1 MGFVKEFREFA
12 LKGNVI
18 DLAVGVIIGG
28 AFGKIVNSMIADVI
42 MPVVSIPGKA
52 DFSNL
57 YIGLNEKAR
66 TGINEYVATHGGN
79 IPPIAEARGMGAI
92 FAYGSFITEVINFI
106 ILAFC
111 IFLVIKAIN
120 TARRKFEKQAEAAP
134 PPPPAADVVL
144 LTEIRDLLRSG
155 R

>member
-1 MGFVKEFREFA
+1 MGFIKEFREFA

-28 AFGKIVNSMIADVI
+28 AFGKIVASMIGDVI
-42 MPVVSIPGKA
+42 MPIVSIPGKA

-57 YIGLNEKAR
+57 YFGLNSAAR
-66 TGINEYVATHGGN
+66 AKIEEAVTKTGSV
-79 IPPIAEARGMGAI
+79 PPLADARSYGPI
-92 FAYGSFITEVINFI
+92 FAYGSFITECINFV

-111 IFLVIKAIN
+111 IFLVIKAVN
-120 TARRKFEKQAEAAP
+120 TAKRKFERQAEAAP

-144 LTEIRDLLRSG
+144 LTEIRDLLKKG

>member
-1 MGFVKEFREFA
+1 MGFIKEFREFA

-28 AFGKIVNSMIADVI
+28 AFGRIINSLIADVI

-57 YIGLNEKAR
+57 YVGLNESAR
-66 TGINEYVATHGGN
+66 AGIAAYSAANNGN

-92 FAYGSFITEVINFI
+92 FAYGSFITEVINFV

-134 PPPPAADVVL
+134 PPPPAADIVL
-144 LTEIRDLLRSG
+144 LTEIRDLLRTQ

>member
-28 AFGKIVNSMIADVI
+28 AFGKIVGSMIADVI
-42 MPVVSIPGKA
+42 MPIVSIPGKA

-57 YIGLNEKAR
+57 YVGLNSKAR
-66 TGINEYVATHGGN
+66 SEIARFATEHNGN
-79 IPPIAEARGMGAI
+79 VPPLADARGFGPI
-92 FAYGSFITEVINFI
+92 FAYGSFITECINFL

-111 IFLVIKAIN
+111 IFLVVKGIN

-144 LTEIRDLLRSG
+144 LTEIRDLLKNG